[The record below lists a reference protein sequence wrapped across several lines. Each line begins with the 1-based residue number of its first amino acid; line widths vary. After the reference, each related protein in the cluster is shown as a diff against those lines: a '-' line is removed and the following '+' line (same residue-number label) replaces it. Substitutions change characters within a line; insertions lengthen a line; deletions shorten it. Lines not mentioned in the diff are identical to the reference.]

1 MNIDDLSTVSCQS
14 CGVYDASLRAS
25 SHPTVVSVLVT
36 AAQSANAGIFC
47 ARCRA
52 IESVKATAITLL
64 AGWWSL
70 RGPALTIAAIR
81 ANIDGGEQNA
91 TTNAQMLRG
100 LAQLEYANRNPEFAA
115 MFARAAHVVQP
126 QRENSRLIDELGRRG
141 HRNALPDSM
150 WRFAPFAPLVVFAL
164 VLGVVGLRVIKGS
177 GTAAPDV
184 AEPVQRASLASKPLP
199 VQRQFRNNE
208 DLSGTADELEQRLTP
223 DSSEALARAYF
234 RARLSEARSQIPS
247 RVRHGDDLMAIE
259 GSIMGFGQQPA
270 LATLLAKPAIRAA
283 YDQLT
288 TTINEATRYYHGGA
302 PVDAIERTAGESLDV
317 TLNMTIEAVD
327 SDMRGHSQRAEA
339 LVTDADKRL
348 ASIEEM
354 RNDLHLRAVVIS
366 TTTRAID
373 TCLNVSSRN

>member
-81 ANIDGGEQNA
+81 ANIDGGEQNS

-126 QRENSRLIDELGRRG
+126 QRENSRPCHCAI
-141 HRNALPDSM
+141 
-150 WRFAPFAPLVVFAL
+150 
-164 VLGVVGLRVIKGS
+164 
-177 GTAAPDV
+177 
-184 AEPVQRASLASKPLP
+184 
-199 VQRQFRNNE
+199 
-208 DLSGTADELEQRLTP
+208 
-223 DSSEALARAYF
+223 AR
-234 RARLSEARSQIPS
+234 P
-247 RVRHGDDLMAIE
+247 
-259 GSIMGFGQQPA
+259 
-270 LATLLAKPAIRAA
+270 
-283 YDQLT
+283 
-288 TTINEATRYYHGGA
+288 
-302 PVDAIERTAGESLDV
+302 
-317 TLNMTIEAVD
+317 
-327 SDMRGHSQRAEA
+327 
-339 LVTDADKRL
+339 
-348 ASIEEM
+348 
-354 RNDLHLRAVVIS
+354 
-366 TTTRAID
+366 
-373 TCLNVSSRN
+373 